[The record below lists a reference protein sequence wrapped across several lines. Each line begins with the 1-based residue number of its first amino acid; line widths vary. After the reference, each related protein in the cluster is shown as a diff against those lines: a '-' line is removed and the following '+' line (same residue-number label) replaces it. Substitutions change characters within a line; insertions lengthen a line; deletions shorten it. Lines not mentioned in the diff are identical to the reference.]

1 MTGGGGV
8 PGETLVQRR
17 SEALR
22 EGEPHPRFMALTCLG
37 GENRWGSGRGGTM
50 AGVLVG
56 AVTTHSV

>member
-37 GENRWGSGRGGTM
+37 GKTGGAAAEGGRWRASSWER
-50 AGVLVG
+50 
-56 AVTTHSV
+56 